1 MIGETT
7 FDRVLIRGGGALLA
21 LIWIAPLAYAVWAAF
36 HPPAFEA
43 RFELTAPLT
52 LDNFAAAW
60 SQAPFAR
67 YFLNTFLLVTMI
79 LSAAAPAVHAGRLCL
94 RKARISRQDGAVHAD
109 PDAVAGDAGHPAGRE
124 LQDHAG
130 ASDWSTRSSPS
141 ACPILP
147 PALRSSCCGR
157 PS

>member
-67 YFLNTFLLVTMI
+67 YFLNTILLVTMI
-79 LSAAAPAVHAGRLCL
+79 LSAQLVLCTLPRLPSQGSNFPAR
-94 RKARISRQDGAVHAD
+94 R
-109 PDAVAGDAGHPAGRE
+109 
-124 LQDHAG
+124 
-130 ASDWSTRSSPS
+130 
-141 ACPILP
+141 
-147 PALRSSCCGR
+147 CC
-157 PS
+157 SH

>member
-52 LDNFAAAW
+52 LTTSPQRGAQRRSRA
-60 SQAPFAR
+60 
-67 YFLNTFLLVTMI
+67 TF
-79 LSAAAPAVHAGRLCL
+79 
-94 RKARISRQDGAVHAD
+94 
-109 PDAVAGDAGHPAGRE
+109 
-124 LQDHAG
+124 
-130 ASDWSTRSSPS
+130 STPS
-141 ACPILP
+141 CW
-147 PALRSSCCGR
+147 
-157 PS
+157 